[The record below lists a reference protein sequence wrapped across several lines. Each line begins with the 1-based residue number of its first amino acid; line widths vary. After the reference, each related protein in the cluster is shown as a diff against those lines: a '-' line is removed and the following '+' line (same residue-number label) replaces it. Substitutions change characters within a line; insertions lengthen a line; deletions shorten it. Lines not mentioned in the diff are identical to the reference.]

1 MKNILTVLGIFAIAA
16 TAGAQG
22 MSDKKKSTDSDYL
35 GTYSLFLENN
45 RNEAFR
51 LFQDSDDAD
60 RDTTWQFGGIIGLNF
75 NQAAFVNWAAGGENS
90 IAYNALGNAYAR
102 YAKGKTLWV
111 TTLDL
116 AYGQTKLGKGP
127 LRKTDDRI
135 ELNSKYGHKIN
146 DKLFW
151 SGLMNFRTQFDEG
164 FDFPNDS
171 VSISEFM
178 SPAYLT
184 LALGIDYVPHKN
196 FSLMVSPAAAKM
208 TFVNNQRMADA
219 GQFGVEPA
227 EFDEFGEKIRD
238 GENFRFEAGASLTAA
253 YVTSFSE
260 DRIAFSSRLQLFSN
274 YLDRPEN
281 IDVNWETLLTF
292 KVNKILNVSLATL
305 LIYDHDIIIREVV
318 DENDPSQ
325 DKFGPRTQFREVLSV
340 GVSYTIK

>member
-1 MKNILTVLGIFAIAA
+1 MKNFLTVLGMLAISV
-16 TAGAQG
+16 GVVAQG
-22 MSDKKKSTDSDYL
+22 MSDKKKISNSGPL

-51 LFQDSDDAD
+51 LFQDSEDAD
-60 RDTTWQFGGIIGLNF
+60 RDTTWQFGGIIGVNF
-75 NQAAFVNWAAGGENS
+75 NQAAFINWAAGGENS
-90 IAYNALGNAYAR
+90 IAYNALGNAFMR
-102 YAKGKTLWV
+102 YEKGKTLWV

-116 AYGQTKLGKGP
+116 AYGQTKLGTGP

-146 DKLFW
+146 DKVFW
-151 SGLMNFRTQFDEG
+151 SGLMNFRTQFDKG

-184 LALGIDYVPHKN
+184 LALGIDYVPHKS
-196 FSLMVSPAAAKM
+196 FSVMVSPATSKM

-227 EFDEFGEKIRD
+227 DFDELGTKIRD
-238 GENFRFEAGASLTAA
+238 GENFRFELGASLTAA

-274 YLDRPEN
+274 YLDRPGN

-292 KVNKILNVSLATL
+292 KVNKFLNVSLATM

-318 DENDPSQ
+318 DADDPSQ

-340 GVSYTIK
+340 GLSYTIK